1 MVLNARMGAEGFYA
15 HFGYLAEGEPFDENT
30 IPHIRMTKRLG

>member
-1 MVLNARMGAEGFYA
+1 MRTMPGLTNGRL
-15 HFGYLAEGEPFDENT
+15 GYRYEGEVFDENT